1 MRETRTLEFK
11 ESITNTFLKTVSA
24 FANYGGGEILFGV
37 DDNGNVVGIEDPQKI
52 CLDIENKIN
61 DSITPNP
68 EFLLEINQANHTI
81 KLTVKSGVHKPYLYK
96 SKAYKRNDSAT
107 IEVDRLEFSRLVL
120 EGENTNYEEVKS
132 SKQDLTF
139 EVLEEKLKEIVQIEE
154 LNLDILRTLNLYEN
168 GQGYN
173 NAAALVADHNQFP
186 GVDIAKFG
194 ENISIIQ
201 KRKTYSNMSVL
212 QAYDKTIDLFRD
224 FYTYEKIQG
233 AVRQT
238 EERISEAA
246 FREALANAFIHRV
259 WDLDAQIRISMY
271 DDRIEI
277 VSPGGLPTGI
287 SKEEYLAGRISVLRN
302 PILANV
308 FYRLRLVEIFGS
320 GIARIKQIYAGSA
333 QKPQFAIGENT
344 IMITLPLMTEE
355 LNLSED
361 EQAVYSALSKNN
373 LLSMSEILAKVTFGK
388 SKTTQ
393 LAKALIEKGYVIK
406 EGTGRGTKYR
416 IISD

>member
-37 DDNGNVVGIEDPQKI
+37 DDNGKVVGIENPQKI

-68 EFLLEINQANHTI
+68 EFSLEINQANQTI

-96 SKAYKRNDSAT
+96 SRAYKRNDSAT

-120 EGENTNYEEVKS
+120 EGENTNYEQVKS

-154 LNLDILRTLNLYEN
+154 LNLDILRILNLYEN

-173 NAAALVADHNQFP
+173 NAAALVADQNQFP

-201 KRKTYSNMSVL
+201 KRKMYSNISVL
-212 QAYDKTIDLFRD
+212 QAYDDVLDLFRD

-233 AVRQT
+233 SVRQT

-308 FYRLRLVEIFGS
+308 FYRLKLVEIFGS
-320 GIARIKQIYAGSA
+320 GIARIKQIYEGSV

-344 IMITLPLMTEE
+344 IMITLPVMTEE

-361 EQAVYSALSKNN
+361 EQTVYAVLSKNN
-373 LLSMSEILAKVTFGK
+373 LLAMSEILTKVRFGK

-393 LAKALIEKGYVIK
+393 LIKVLIEKGYVIK

-416 IISD
+416 IMSV